1 MILLIFGAVL
11 AALGLFSGA
20 VLVAVPLGLVA
31 WEAGAMLWILFPLF
45 SLTGYALM
53 AAGARE
59 ARLRGPTLAISAVL
73 LLLAIASAI
82 GIVLNAAAVVS
93 IAGGTLALWY
103 VLIVAGSLG
112 AIGIGSYGRA
122 QA

>member
-1 MILLIFGAVL
+1 MILLFGAVL

-20 VLVAVPLGLVA
+20 VLVAVALGLVA

-45 SLTGYALM
+45 SISGYALM
-53 AAGARE
+53 GAGARE
-59 ARLRGPTLAISAVL
+59 AQLRLPTLAISAVL
-73 LLLAIASAI
+73 IVLAIASAI
-82 GIVLNAAAVVS
+82 GIVLSAAAVVS
-93 IAGGTLALWY
+93 MAGSTLALWY